1 MADAK
6 QEISLNL
13 DGKLPLLALS
23 AIGGVGAAFIVLL
36 PLYIGVLVSILGLS
50 EQSAGQVAAADMAGY
65 TLATL
70 SAAFWIGR
78 VNIRASTLAFLA
90 ALIILNVIC
99 SFLSGYWALFGVR
112 ILTGFGAGGL
122 TAVIVAAM
130 SKTTKPDRTFGLW
143 VVGQLGLASVGL
155 YLLPSII
162 EAYSSLGAFMFLA
175 LLPLIV
181 IPLAFFLPSQS
192 IGASSDVVLVQGSTG
207 HNYTLL
213 IAAMGIV
220 AVLVVYTGLA
230 SYWSFTERLASTSG
244 LSPQTIG
251 SSLSVASIAG
261 LFGGIIS
268 IVIANKLGRVI
279 PIALSILMIIGALV
293 LVRIDVSTIIYM
305 LSASAFLFGW
315 NLILPFMLGAV
326 ATIDKDGR
334 TISLANA
341 AIGLGLV
348 AGPLMGGWFLGT
360 GSYSLLIDMTII
372 CASVGGLLILPLAR
386 KPSQNN
392 KVNGEHKPCHD
403 N

>member
-1 MADAK
+1 
-6 QEISLNL
+6 
-13 DGKLPLLALS
+13 
-23 AIGGVGAAFIVLL
+23 
-36 PLYIGVLVSILGLS
+36 
-50 EQSAGQVAAADMAGY
+50 
-65 TLATL
+65 
-70 SAAFWIGR
+70 
-78 VNIRASTLAFLA
+78 
-90 ALIILNVIC
+90 
-99 SFLSGYWALFGVR
+99 
-112 ILTGFGAGGL
+112 
-122 TAVIVAAM
+122 
-130 SKTTKPDRTFGLW
+130 
-143 VVGQLGLASVGL
+143 
-155 YLLPSII
+155 
-162 EAYSSLGAFMFLA
+162 MFLA

-372 CASVGGLLILPLAR
+372 CALVGGLLILPLAR